1 MININEARSKYN
13 LQSGQYLG
21 ESQDKFA
28 TYSHAY
34 VTSNEN
40 LPMIMSE
47 MRPCNKTVLTVAGSG
62 DQPMF
67 FMLYGASLVDTFDLS
82 YCAKVMMDIKTAAIQ
97 SGNRAEYVDFLT
109 KMLNSSCQI
118 ENLAL
123 YNKCKDK
130 CPAETQRFVENM
142 RGCKICRPDPIY
154 FENVPSD
161 DEFVK
166 LKKLINKP
174 FDFIWSDLQN
184 LSGKL
189 NRTYDQIYLSN
200 ILEYNC
206 NYDSVYNVITNML
219 PRLNNKGQIMLYA
232 TPYFTYD
239 EMCLF
244 KKIQDA
250 LKKYMA
256 IRIAKYKDLSMC
268 IVNKL

>member
-123 YNKCKDK
+123 YN
-130 CPAETQRFVENM
+130 NH
-142 RGCKICRPDPIY
+142 
-154 FENVPSD
+154 
-161 DEFVK
+161 
-166 LKKLINKP
+166 
-174 FDFIWSDLQN
+174 
-184 LSGKL
+184 
-189 NRTYDQIYLSN
+189 
-200 ILEYNC
+200 
-206 NYDSVYNVITNML
+206 
-219 PRLNNKGQIMLYA
+219 
-232 TPYFTYD
+232 
-239 EMCLF
+239 
-244 KKIQDA
+244 
-250 LKKYMA
+250 
-256 IRIAKYKDLSMC
+256 
-268 IVNKL
+268 